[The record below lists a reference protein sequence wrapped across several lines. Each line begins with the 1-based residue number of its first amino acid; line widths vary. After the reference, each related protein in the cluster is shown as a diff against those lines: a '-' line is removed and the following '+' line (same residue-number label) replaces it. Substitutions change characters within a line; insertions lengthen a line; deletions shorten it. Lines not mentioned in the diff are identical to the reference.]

1 MEFAAYGLFHRK
13 QKLNIVLISLVNQSA
28 VCQISFA
35 FRAFFGQNV
44 TFKSMLPLQFTGT
57 G

>member
-1 MEFAAYGLFHRK
+1 MEFAAYGSFHRK
-13 QKLNIVLISLVNQSA
+13 QKLHIVLISLVNQRA

-35 FRAFFGQNV
+35 FCAFFGQNV